1 MILKKLFSDC
11 QIGILIDLIIS
22 IHQAIGTD
30 TGKISEKRGKS
41 ESIENTG
48 AGNGI
53 RTRDPR
59 LGKTIRVF
67 QIGTDFPPFLYF

>member
-1 MILKKLFSDC
+1 ME
-11 QIGILIDLIIS
+11 IS
-22 IHQAIGTD
+22 CEVINQ
-30 TGKISEKRGKS
+30 

-59 LGKTIRVF
+59 LGKEKFEIEMC
-67 QIGTDFPPFLYF
+67 